1 MNRSV
6 GKQERGRRIVI
17 VDGRDLLGGDLE
29 QLLGAAGHRACF
41 LGGGRDAVGHL
52 REASPVDLPELV
64 VVVEPFAGAAT
75 LAAIERGIAA
85 PASPPRGDEGEAPSE
100 SMRIA
105 HEINNPLTY
114 LMMNLHCAADALRAA
129 SASGDPALLG
139 ELAGMLED
147 AHEGATRI
155 RDVVRALWKHHPGGA
170 PGAHTGDPD

>member
-6 GKQERGRRIVI
+6 GKPERGRRIVI

-41 LGGGRDAVGHL
+41 LGGGRDAAGHL
-52 REASPVDLPELV
+52 RQAPPVDLPEVV
-64 VVVEPFAGAAT
+64 VVVEPFSGAAT

-85 PASPPRGDEGEAPSE
+85 PTSPPPGDDRVSASEAT
-100 SMRIA
+100 RIA

-129 SASGDPALLG
+129 SAGGDPALLG

-155 RDVVRALWKHHPGGA
+155 RDVVRSLWKLHPGGV
-170 PGAHTGDPD
+170 PGAQENEPD